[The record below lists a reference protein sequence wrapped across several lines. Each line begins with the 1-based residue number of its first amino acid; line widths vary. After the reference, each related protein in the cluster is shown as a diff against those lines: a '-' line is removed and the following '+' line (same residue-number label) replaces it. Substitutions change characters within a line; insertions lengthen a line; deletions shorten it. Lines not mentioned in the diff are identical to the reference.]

1 MFVRFVVG
9 ADDAHHKALTGI
21 INDAEALKVKGQLS
35 PEEARD
41 LEEIHKWLNRNL
53 PVPPFKSSK
62 WPKTAVAWFKD
73 SAGEPLRRMWDLV
86 AILREHDVPVRMLKS
101 KEPGKVLY
109 EDDYQVVVS
118 QWSRI

>member
-1 MFVRFVVG
+1 
-9 ADDAHHKALTGI
+9 
-21 INDAEALKVKGQLS
+21 
-35 PEEARD
+35 
-41 LEEIHKWLNRNL
+41 
-53 PVPPFKSSK
+53 
-62 WPKTAVAWFKD
+62 
-73 SAGEPLRRMWDLV
+73 MWDLV